1 METKK
6 FNCKMEEV
14 PVLAGFAVE
23 SLQGDLTDFQA
34 NFSDYTVEKV
44 NALVA
49 KRNFCLELERSNS
62 VIQQLKN
69 ATAKLVEKELALR
82 PALNKLEGYVK
93 RTSEG
98 LDIAADGFG
107 FKAIRD
113 NISRGNDEGIIGGM
127 KTLLSNVNRN
137 KSALEANGLKPEFV
151 TELSVATSEIDALN
165 NEQNRL
171 ENLRN
176 ATTSAN
182 IKDYNEL
189 WDLTTA
195 VCQDARAIYKGV
207 DEVKLKKYSI
217 SALLKRVNAEG
228 DRTPKTDAKA

>member
-1 METKK
+1 
-6 FNCKMEEV
+6 MEEV
-14 PVLAGFAVE
+14 PVLAGFVIE
-23 SLQGDLTDFQA
+23 SLRQDLTDFQA
-34 NFSDYTVEKV
+34 NFPDYTLAKV
-44 NALVA
+44 DALA
-49 KRNFCLELERSNS
+49 LKRNYCLELERSNS
-62 VIQQLKN
+62 LIQQLKN

-107 FKAIRD
+107 IRAVRE

-127 KTLLSNVNRN
+127 KTLLTNITRN
-137 KSALEANGLKPEFV
+137 QTVLEAKGLKPEFV
-151 TELSVATSEIDALN
+151 NELAAATAEIDALN

-171 ENLRN
+171 ENERN
-176 ATTSAN
+176 KTTSAN

-189 WDLTTA
+189 WDMATA
-195 VCQDARAIYKGV
+195 VCSDARAIYKGV
-207 DEVKLKKYSI
+207 DEVKLKKYSL

-228 DRTPKTDAKA
+228 ERASKTDAKA